1 MNNYGFNDFFAM
13 GIDIPS
19 LKVKTIEIPVG
30 CEPKVKCKNGFLQSV
45 LIKMFGYK
53 TVYETRKL
61 KTLTIK
67 PENCP
72 KEWDGT
78 LEIQF

>member
-1 MNNYGFNDFFAM
+1 MNDYGFNDFFAI
-13 GIDIPS
+13 GIDILS
-19 LKVKTIEIPVG
+19 LPVKTAEIPVG

-53 TVYETRKL
+53 TVYETRKV
-61 KTLTIK
+61 KVLTIK
-67 PENCP
+67 PENYP

-78 LEIQF
+78 FEIQF